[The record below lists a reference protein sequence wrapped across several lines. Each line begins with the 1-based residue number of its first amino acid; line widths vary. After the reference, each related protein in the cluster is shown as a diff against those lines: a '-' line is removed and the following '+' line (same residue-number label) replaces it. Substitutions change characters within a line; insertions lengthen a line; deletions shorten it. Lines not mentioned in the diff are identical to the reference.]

1 VILIG
6 QHLIYPKMPRLLE
19 VLFRMKKDQTQE
31 MVTFSN
37 KLDEA
42 IYPIIKNDAYKVY
55 RPLTRTS
62 IGKST

>member
-1 VILIG
+1 MILIG

-42 IYPIIKNDAYKVY
+42 IYPIIKNDAYKVD
-55 RPLTRTS
+55 RLLTRTN
-62 IGKST
+62 IGRST

>member
-1 VILIG
+1 MILIG

-42 IYPIIKNDAYKVY
+42 IYPIIKNDAYKVA
-55 RPLTRTS
+55 RQLTRTS
-62 IGKST
+62 IGRST

>member
-1 VILIG
+1 MILIG

-42 IYPIIKNDAYKVY
+42 IYPIIKNDAYKVD
-55 RPLTRTS
+55 RPLTRTN
-62 IGKST
+62 IGRST